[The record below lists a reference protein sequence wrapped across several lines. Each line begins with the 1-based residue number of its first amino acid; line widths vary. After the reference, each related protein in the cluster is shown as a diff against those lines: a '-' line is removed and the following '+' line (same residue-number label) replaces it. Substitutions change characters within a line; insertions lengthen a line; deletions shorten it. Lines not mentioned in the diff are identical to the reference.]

1 MNNDIKCKTKSK
13 GKGKSKSKAR
23 GARENNKVA
32 DLDSLGSESIEQQKV
47 FAWAEKVIYLYHDID
62 TMYHIPNEGKRSF
75 YTGNKLKKEGLKKGV
90 ADICLPVPSGK
101 YIGLYIEMK
110 YGNNKVTKE
119 QLDFLY
125 RMQALGHAVKVCYS
139 AEEAI
144 NTIIK
149 YYELS
154 TYQTN
159 NCKSCR
165 NTSKKDNCAN
175 CDEGKKYCKYI
186 KDEPNSQQ
194 CNCCSFYVPV
204 RFYCEKCGNKII
216 IN

>member
-1 MNNDIKCKTKSK
+1 MKVTNDNVKCKTKSK
-13 GKGKSKSKAR
+13 GKGKDK
-23 GARENNKVA
+23 NKIKGNLEIA
-32 DLDSLGSESIEQQKV
+32 DLSSESIEQQKV
-47 FAWAEKVIYLYHDID
+47 FAWAENVTYMYHDID
-62 TMYHIPNEGKRSF
+62 TMYHIPNEGKRSL

-90 ADICLPVPSGK
+90 SDICLPVPSGK

-110 YGNNKVTKE
+110 YGDNKVTKE

-139 AEEAI
+139 AKEAI
-144 NTIIK
+144 NAIIK

-154 TYQTN
+154 IYQTN
-159 NCKSCR
+159 NCTSCR

-175 CDEGKKYCKYI
+175 CDAGKKYCKYI